1 MPKVYI
7 YLHFL
12 SGFIHKQLLKKEQ
25 CLSCHNYLENCTIRT
40 SSKFLDFINRGT
52 LYKPNSSLTLV
63 VKIANSC
70 FLLEKQNTDIL
81 QQKKILQ
88 RITTK
93 VLRVLDTQHPKIFS
107 QLDTHVDPQN
117 MFNCESH
124 KTVMLKKIV
133 SSYISIRLKHYCK
146 EYNENFLDKKFK
158 RIALKSFHFQG

>member
-1 MPKVYI
+1 MQINFCTHNVVHFREKVHFAEIFWINQDYSII
-7 YLHFL
+7 YF
-12 SGFIHKQLLKKEQ
+12 
-25 CLSCHNYLENCTIRT
+25 
-40 SSKFLDFINRGT
+40 
-52 LYKPNSSLTLV
+52 
-63 VKIANSC
+63 
-70 FLLEKQNTDIL
+70 IL

-93 VLRVLDTQHPKIFS
+93 VLRVLDSQHPTIFS

-158 RIALKSFHFQG
+158 RIALKTIHFQGQWFVHSVIVRTYIMKK